1 MDQTANS
8 ILSPLSP
15 KDPRIQP
22 DANLVKARRRI
33 QPDPGLSPGDRL
45 RSIDHQRSPGDGLL
59 TPERA
64 MGTVC
69 CSPGDEP
76 ILTTTGWVA
85 IKDLDPARDK
95 LAGHHRRVN
104 KMTWGGT
111 NNPATDGFIF
121 KMSASPYRGNLVVLV
136 TDRGR
141 TRLTPNHRVLV
152 RLNDAFPEKWCV
164 YLMRKGKWWR
174 IGECV
179 TAHRPYRSAGVAG
192 RLATEQGDAGW
203 ILGVHDTR
211 KEALIAEATWQ
222 GRFGMPG
229 LSFRTTKDRSL
240 SNRNLA
246 GIHQATAARLQKRLN
261 RVFSETGLWR
271 ETPLYT
277 RGVFDSREPKKR
289 LLRGIFATAAGNL
302 LPLSGYVDIAVPKE
316 PFVHRN
322 HKPEYRQPD
331 LMRASIT
338 TEPFEGTVYGLDVPP
353 FHHYVSGGAVVQDSD
368 QWESKPRLV
377 QLVLDLVDAR
387 HGEH

>member
-15 KDPRIQP
+15 KDPRIPP

-33 QPDPGLSPGDRL
+33 QPDPDLSPGDSL

-59 TPERA
+59 TPDREL
-64 MGTVC
+64 GTSC

-95 LAGHHRRVN
+95 LAGHYRPIN

-121 KMSASPYRGNLVVLV
+121 KRSVSPYRGNLIVLA
-136 TDRGR
+136 TERGR
-141 TRLTPNHRVLV
+141 TRVTPNHRVLV

-174 IGECV
+174 IGQCV
-179 TAHRPYRSAGVAG
+179 TAHRPYRSGGVAG

-211 KEALIAEATWQ
+211 EDALVAEAKWQ
-222 GRFGMPG
+222 GRHGIPG
-229 LSFRTTKDRSL
+229 LTFRSAEARSL
-240 SNRNLA
+240 SNRDLA
-246 GIHQATAARLQKRLN
+246 GIHQSTAARVQKRVN
-261 RVFSETGLWR
+261 RVFSDTGLWR
-271 ETPLYT
+271 EMPLYT
-277 RGVFDSREPKKR
+277 RGVFDSRELQKR

-302 LPLSGYVDIAVPKE
+302 LPLSGYVDIAVPRE

-322 HKPEYRQPD
+322 HKPEYNRPD
-331 LMRASIT
+331 LLPASIT
-338 TEPFEGTVYGLDVPP
+338 TEHFEGTVYGLDVPP

-377 QLVLDLVDAR
+377 QLVLDLVDAG

>member
-8 ILSPLSP
+8 ILSPPSP
-15 KDPRIQP
+15 KDPRIP
-22 DANLVKARRRI
+22 PNANLVKVHRRI
-33 QPDPGLSPGDRL
+33 QPDPFLSPGDSL
-45 RSIDHQRSPGDGLL
+45 RSTDHQRSPGNGLL
-59 TPERA
+59 TPERG
-64 MGTVC
+64 MRTVC

-95 LAGHHRRVN
+95 LAGHHRPSN

-121 KMSASPYRGNLVVLV
+121 KRSASPYRGNLIVLE
-136 TDRGR
+136 TEQGK
-141 TRLTPNHRVLV
+141 TRVTPNHRVLV

-174 IGECV
+174 IGQCV

-211 KEALIAEATWQ
+211 EDALFAEATWQ
-222 GRFGMPG
+222 GKYGIPG
-229 LSFRTTKDRSL
+229 LLFRTTKHGSL
-240 SNRNLA
+240 SNRDLA
-246 GIHQATAARLQKRLN
+246 GIHQSTAAHVQKRLN
-261 RVFSETGLWR
+261 RVFSDTGLWR
-271 ETPLYT
+271 EMPLYT

-302 LPLSGYVDIAVPKE
+302 LPLSGYVDIAVPRE

-322 HKPEYRQPD
+322 HKPEYNQPD
-331 LMRASIT
+331 LLRASIT
-338 TEPFEGTVYGLDVPP
+338 TEHFDGTVYGLDVPP

-368 QWESKPRLV
+368 QWESKPGLV
-377 QLVLDLVDAR
+377 QLVLDLVDAG